1 MSAEPMSKE
10 EFLANNKF
18 AGVQQGDQADQER
31 AEAIGVLKA
40 VSLNETN
47 IASSAQKVSLNQLM
61 TFML

>member
-47 IASSAQKVSLNQLM
+47 IVYSAQKVSLNRLM

>member
-1 MSAEPMSKE
+1 MSAEPISKE

-40 VSLNETN
+40 VSLYETY
-47 IASSAQKVSLNQLM
+47 IESSAQKVSLNRLM